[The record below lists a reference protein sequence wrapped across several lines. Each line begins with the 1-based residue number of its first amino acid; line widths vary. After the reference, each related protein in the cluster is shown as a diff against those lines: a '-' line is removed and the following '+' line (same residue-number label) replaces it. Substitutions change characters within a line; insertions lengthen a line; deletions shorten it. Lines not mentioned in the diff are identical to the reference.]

1 MDTFEILTQYGVLG
15 IWVLYAITR
24 ERWLLRKI
32 EEISERS
39 TRERE
44 VWHKEREQFLS
55 QCHRE
60 RENFIKEIAMIRLE
74 ERDFFIKQVEKILS
88 ETNGIKSTQTKDNRG
103 RKKSS

>member
-32 EEISERS
+32 EEISARS
-39 TRERE
+39 T
-44 VWHKEREQFLS
+44 KERETW
-55 QCHRE
+55 HEE
-60 RENFIKEIAMIRLE
+60 RESYIKEIAMIRLE
-74 ERDFFIKQVEKILS
+74 ERNAFIRQVQKILNDN
-88 ETNGIKSTQTKDNRG
+88 NGIKSTQTKNNRG

>member
-44 VWHKEREQFLS
+44 TWHEERES
-55 QCHRE
+55 Y
-60 RENFIKEIAMIRLE
+60 IKEIAMIRLE
-74 ERDFFIKQVEKILS
+74 ERNAFIRQIQKILNDN
-88 ETNGIKSTQTKDNRG
+88 NGIKSTQTKNNRG

>member
-44 VWHKEREQFLS
+44 TWHEERES
-55 QCHRE
+55 Y
-60 RENFIKEIAMIRLE
+60 IKEIAMIRLE

-88 ETNGIKSTQTKDNRG
+88 ETNGIKSIKTKDNRG

>member
-32 EEISERS
+32 EEISARS
-39 TRERE
+39 TEERE
-44 VWHKEREQFLS
+44 TWHKEREQFLS
-55 QCHRE
+55 QCLKE

-74 ERDFFIKQVEKILS
+74 ERDFFIKQVEKILK
-88 ETNGIKSTQTKDNRG
+88 TKNGIKST
-103 RKKSS
+103 